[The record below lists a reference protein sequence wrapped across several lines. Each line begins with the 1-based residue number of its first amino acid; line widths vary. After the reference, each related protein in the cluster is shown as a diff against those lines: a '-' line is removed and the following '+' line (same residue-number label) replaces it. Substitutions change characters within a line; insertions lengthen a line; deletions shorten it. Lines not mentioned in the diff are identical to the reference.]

1 MDTILLK
8 FVITSVLALSL
19 VSVPYKNI
27 SAESVVQYTLPE
39 LGDSSLKVETVYQG
53 ISFPSA
59 MSFLGSNDILVL
71 EKDQGTVKRIVNG
84 VMIQEPLLDAAVS
97 SKGERG
103 MLGIAISEN
112 PSNNNKGSKTG
123 EVTDIFLYYTES
135 SIGIDDTNG
144 EPLGSRVY
152 RYQLSDNQLINE
164 ELILDILVE
173 FSSKTGYHVGGNLVV
188 GSDEKLYV
196 AVGDMGTHETE
207 SQNILGKEA
216 GGSSAIYKI
225 TKKGQAAPENP
236 IQGEDI
242 VRKFYAYG
250 IRNSFGMDID
260 PVTGNLWDTENGP
273 EHGDEINLVEPGFN
287 SGWKQVQGMSILQSD
302 FDENTLVDFNGTGKY
317 SDPEFVWNNTVG
329 PTALKF
335 LDSEVYGTEYQDDI
349 FVGDVKYGNLYHFD
363 LNNARNGLELTG
375 SLKDKIANNS
385 EERESVIFGRNF
397 GGIVDL
403 EISPDGYLYVL
414 AIARLDELTASLNKD
429 SGTGTVYRI
438 VPSNMYNK

>member
-1 MDTILLK
+1 MDMISFKIVIILV
-8 FVITSVLALSL
+8 FVLFLM
-19 VSVPYKNI
+19 SVPYKDI
-27 SAESVVQYTLPE
+27 SAESRVQKILPE
-39 LGDSSLKVETVYQG
+39 LEDSSLKVETVYQG

-59 MSFLGSNDILVL
+59 MSFLGPNDILVL

-112 PSNNNKGSKTG
+112 SNNKNKGSKTG
-123 EVTDIFLYYTES
+123 EVKDIFVYYTES
-135 SIGIDDTNG
+135 SIRIDDTSG
-144 EPLGSRVY
+144 EPRGSRVY
-152 RYQLSDNQLINE
+152 RYQLSDDQFINE
-164 ELILDILVE
+164 ELILDIPVKS
-173 FSSKTGYHVGGNLVV
+173 SSKTGYHVGGNLVV
-188 GSDEKLYV
+188 GPDEKLYV
-196 AVGDMGTHETE
+196 AVGDMGKHETE
-207 SQNILGKEA
+207 SQNTLGKETD
-216 GGSSAIYKI
+216 GSSAIYRI

-242 VRKFYAYG
+242 LRKFYAYG

-260 PVTGNLWDTENGP
+260 PITGILWDTENGP

-302 FDENTLVDFNGTGKY
+302 FDESALVDFNGTGKY

-329 PTALKF
+329 PTALIF
-335 LDSEVYGTEYQDDI
+335 LDSEVYGSEYQDDI

-363 LNNARNGLELTG
+363 LNTARNGFELTG
-375 SLKDKIANNS
+375 SLDDKIANNS

-414 AIARLDELTASLNKD
+414 AIAKLDELTASLNEN

-438 VPSNMYNK
+438 VPSHMYNK

>member
-1 MDTILLK
+1 MDMILLFK
-8 FVITSVLALSL
+8 FVIISVFVLSF
-19 VSVPYKNI
+19 VSVSYKNI
-27 SAESVVQYTLPE
+27 SAESVVQSILPE
-39 LGDSSLKVETVYQG
+39 LGESSLKVETVYQG
-53 ISFPSA
+53 LNFPSA
-59 MSFLGSNDILVL
+59 ISFLGPNDILVL
-71 EKDQGTVKRIVNG
+71 EKDQGTVRRIVDG

-112 PSNNNKGSKTG
+112 PSNKSNGSKTG

-135 SIGIDDTNG
+135 SIGIDDANG
-144 EPLGSRVY
+144 EPRGSRVY
-152 RYQLSDNQLINE
+152 RYQLSDNTLINE
-164 ELILDILVE
+164 QLILDIPVE
-173 FSSKTGYHVGGNLVV
+173 FSSKSGYHVGGNLVI

-196 AVGDMGTHETE
+196 AIGDMGTHETE
-207 SQNILGKEA
+207 SQNILGKETS
-216 GGSSAIYKI
+216 GSSAIYRI
-225 TKKGQAAPENP
+225 TKAGQAAPENP
-236 IQGEDI
+236 IQGEDT
-242 VRKFYAYG
+242 VSKFYAYG

-260 PVTGNLWDTENGP
+260 PITGNLWDTENGP

-287 SGWKQVQGMSILQSD
+287 SGWKQVHGMSMLKSN
-302 FDENTLVDFNGTGKY
+302 FDENNLVDFDGTGKY

-329 PTALKF
+329 PTAIKF
-335 LDSEVYGTEYQDDI
+335 LDSEVYGTEYQHDI

-363 LNNARNGLELTG
+363 LNKARSGLELTG

-414 AIARLDELTASLNKD
+414 AIAKLDELTASLNKD

-438 VPSNMYNK
+438 VPSYNK